1 MRCLRRAVLLQ
12 LASRCRGLSLVELL
26 VAMALGMLLSA
37 GMVSLF
43 LESRRQYF
51 YDEQL
56 SRLQENGRYAI
67 NLLSRELA
75 MAGFFATVLDRKT
88 LATQPVSRDCS
99 DLNWALNP
107 VTAVDMVNDHL
118 PSSVAMDTV
127 QGALLNCVDG
137 RAVVALSDALIIKR
151 VAGRASLR
159 EGEIASNLTPSSTL
173 QWYLRV
179 EEGVAPRWQK
189 LAAGDLSALALSG
202 DSASYWEAITHIF
215 YIRDYS
221 DAENPADQLPTL
233 CMEGLVNDL
242 MSTRCLVEG
251 VENLQIELG
260 LDTDGDG
267 IANRYA
273 GAPLAHEVALAVS
286 VRVSLLLRSTQ
297 SLAGYR
303 DDKDYRVGPLSIA
316 APQDAF
322 LRRVFTTTVQLRNV
336 LRPVADQGKI

>member
-1 MRCLRRAVLLQ
+1 MSCLPRAAALQ
-12 LASRCRGLSLVELL
+12 LARRCRGLSLVELL

-75 MAGFFATVLDRKT
+75 MAGFFATVLDRET

-107 VTAVDMVNDHL
+107 VAAVDMVNDHL
-118 PSSVAMDTV
+118 PASAGMDTA
-127 QGALLNCVDG
+127 QGVLLNCVDG
-137 RAVVALSDALIIKR
+137 QTVVALSDALIIKR
-151 VAGRASLR
+151 VAGQASLR
-159 EGEIASNLTPSSTL
+159 EGQVAGNLTPSSTL

-179 EEGVAPRWQK
+179 EEGVAPRWEK
-189 LAAGDLSALALSG
+189 LAAADLSALAWSG
-202 DSASYWEAITHIF
+202 DSAGYWEAITKIF

-221 DAENPADQLPTL
+221 DAGNRADQLPTL

-267 IANRYA
+267 TANRYA
-273 GAPLAHEVALAVS
+273 GAPLAEEVALAVS

-303 DDKDYRVGPLSIA
+303 DDKDYQVGPVSIA
-316 APQDAF
+316 APRDAF
-322 LRRVFTTTVQLRNV
+322 LRRVFATTVQLRNV
-336 LRPVADQGKI
+336 LLPVADQREI